1 MIRASHGLERSSR
14 YVQVLEILFRVP
26 TRIDLDAERQATVK
40 AELAD
45 KGSKQDNTRRLAMH
59 ENATAT
65 AQRLAVSVRVFRKD
79 GKSVTFWAQNASEKD
94 AQRTHRLVEELD
106 ALRAEEAT
114 EPLE

>member
-1 MIRASHGLERSSR
+1 
-14 YVQVLEILFRVP
+14 
-26 TRIDLDAERQATVK
+26 
-40 AELAD
+40 
-45 KGSKQDNTRRLAMH
+45 MH

-79 GKSVTFWAQNASEKD
+79 GKSVTFWAQKASEKD